1 MVNVEKVRS
10 EYPRGTLVE
19 LKHMEGEPLMKEG
32 LRGTVEHVDD
42 VGQIHVRWNNGSS
55 LALNLDFDE
64 FSVVDRKDT
73 LDAVFVEPGRR
84 ARIINIDNDLKSFQE
99 AVGGRIEEYM
109 PFDDEAAIIC
119 NEDGKLEGLAPNRAV
134 RDLEGEIA
142 DIICGSFLIVNAPLE
157 KAEFSELSKEQK
169 EKYVDMFRLPERF
182 VRIDGM
188 IESIKYDPDERA
200 VPERGRVR

>member
-64 FSVVDRKDT
+64 FSVVDRKNT

-134 RDLEGEIA
+134 RDLEGE
-142 DIICGSFLIVNAPLE
+142 

-200 VPERGRVR
+200 VPERERVR